1 MDKLR
6 VLYDDFV
13 TLSKE
18 YLEKETGITSSD
30 VDFEFDLNILMTLI
44 PVLEK
49 KIITITQDIDN
60 DNILKMMK
68 YCSYQSFSFWFIKS
82 GAVVKSVYNKL
93 DDDKK
98 ELFLTTFKEMLLN
111 VKTLVS
117 LNSMYSKLKQDTEDI
132 VSDSKKIMEI
142 ISHLRNA
149 VNENAAYQVLQ
160 TNHSFISATLNKIL
174 SDENYLLK
182 IIAVFDSKL
191 IMEKDKLNEYK
202 QLYTISTDSLV
213 HGIKCICKLDMSS
226 VQLNNNKY
234 VLFVKK
240 TLPKIMLFQN
250 NDINSQLF
258 ANIVSRIYVL
268 IYNELTS
275 NINVK
280 NLLLETLE
288 SAKTKI
294 SLEKI
299 KQSGINN
306 IQGIIKFIS
315 DNKTEYKTIISQEY
329 ISKEDKII
337 CILQDI
343 VNEYN
348 ITYENNLLDIR
359 SLITSFRTK
368 YSDRF

>member
-6 VLYDDFV
+6 VVYDEFV
-13 TLSKE
+13 AISKE
-18 YLEKETGITSSD
+18 YLEKETGMTASD
-30 VDFEFDLNILMTLI
+30 VDMDFDLNILMTLI

-49 KIITITQDIDN
+49 KIIPITSDIDN
-60 DNILKMMK
+60 NDILKMMK
-68 YCSYQSFSFWFIKS
+68 YCSYQGFSFWFIKS

-93 DDDKK
+93 DEEKK
-98 ELFLTTFKEMLLN
+98 EKFVNIFKEMLLN
-111 VKTLVS
+111 VKTLIS
-117 LNSMYSKLKQDTEDI
+117 LNSMYSRLKQDTEDI

-142 ISHLRNA
+142 ISHLRNS

-160 TNHSFISATLNKIL
+160 NNHSFISATLNKIL

-191 IMEKDKLNEYK
+191 ISEKETLNEYK

-213 HGIKCICKLDMSS
+213 YGIKCICKLDMSS
-226 VQLNNNKY
+226 VQLTNNKY

-240 TLPKIMLFQN
+240 ILPKIMLFQN
-250 NDINSQLF
+250 NDVNSQQF

-268 IYNELTS
+268 IYDQLGS

-280 NLLLETLE
+280 NLLIETLE

-315 DNKTEYKTIISQEY
+315 DNKTEYKSIISEEY
-329 ISKEDKII
+329 LSKEDKII
-337 CILQDI
+337 DILQDI

-348 ITYENNLLDIR
+348 ITYENKLLNVR
-359 SLITSFRTK
+359 SLIKTFREK